1 MKKRYSISSVIICFV
16 FAVFSIIF
24 MLPLLWTLFSS
35 LKPESSI
42 MGDPGRFFPTTYTL
56 VHYNTL
62 LTQIPFFRFLLN
74 SVIFTGGVTVSSL
87 LFDSLAGYA
96 FAKLKF
102 RGSNVCF
109 VIVLI
114 SMMIPFQITMIPL
127 YLFMNKMHVIN
138 TYAGLILPRLTN
150 AFGIYFMRQ
159 SFLSVPDDLI
169 DAGRID
175 GLSEGG
181 IFFKIIIPVVVSSL
195 STLGVFHAMYN
206 WNDFLWPMLMTSSQ
220 KMQTL
225 PVGLALF
232 QGEHAMQ
239 HGPMFAGAVLSIL
252 PILIIFL
259 FAQKTFIKG
268 IALSGIKG

>member
-1 MKKRYSISSVIICFV
+1 MSRKIKVSDIIIFM
-16 FAVFSIIF
+16 VFSLFCVIF
-24 MLPLLWTLFSS
+24 MLPLLWALFSS
-35 LKPESSI
+35 FKPESAI
-42 MGDPGRFFPTTYTL
+42 MGNPGKFFPSAYTFESYKL
-56 VHYNTL
+56 L

-74 SVIFTGGVTVSSL
+74 SFIFTCGVTLSSL
-87 LFDSLAGYA
+87 VLDSLAGYS

-102 RGSNVCF
+102 KGSAICF
-109 VIVLI
+109 IIVLV

-127 YLFMNKMHVIN
+127 YLFMNKMHIIN
-138 TYAGLILPRLTN
+138 TFAGLILPRLTN

-159 SFLSVPDDLI
+159 SFLSVPNDLI

-175 GLSEGG
+175 GMSEFG
-181 IFFKIIIPVVVSSL
+181 IFAKIIIPVVVSSL

-232 QGEHAMQ
+232 QGEHTMQ

-252 PILIIFL
+252 PILIVFL
-259 FAQKTFIKG
+259 MAQKTFIKG

>member
-42 MGDPGRFFPTTYTL
+42 MGDPARFFPTEYTL

-74 SVIFTGGVTVSSL
+74 SVIFTGGVTISSL

-109 VIVLI
+109 VIVLV

-150 AFGIYFMRQ
+150 AFGV
-159 SFLSVPDDLI
+159 VPVRT
-169 DAGRID
+169 G
-175 GLSEGG
+175 
-181 IFFKIIIPVVVSSL
+181 
-195 STLGVFHAMYN
+195 
-206 WNDFLWPMLMTSSQ
+206 
-220 KMQTL
+220 
-225 PVGLALF
+225 
-232 QGEHAMQ
+232 
-239 HGPMFAGAVLSIL
+239 
-252 PILIIFL
+252 
-259 FAQKTFIKG
+259 
-268 IALSGIKG
+268 